1 MCPCTA
7 ITVRRAALLFLLAFA
22 LFSLLLFSLIL
33 PPPAVFNAD
42 ARRSA
47 HAALIVPAGAPDISG
62 GMTWEYAGG
71 YNLGRDFDSGF
82 GMF

>member
-22 LFSLLLFSLIL
+22 PFSLLLFSLIVHL
-33 PPPAVFNAD
+33 LAVFHAD
-42 ARRSA
+42 ARQSA
-47 HAALIVPAGAPDISG
+47 HAMLIVLAGAPDISG